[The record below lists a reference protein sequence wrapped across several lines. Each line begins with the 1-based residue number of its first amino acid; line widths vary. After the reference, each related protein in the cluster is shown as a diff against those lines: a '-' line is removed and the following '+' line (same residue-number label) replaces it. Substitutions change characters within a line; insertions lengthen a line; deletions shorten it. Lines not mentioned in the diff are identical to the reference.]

1 MVLSTHSSVHP
12 LERRVLRLTQS
23 IVRSGS
29 YERLS
34 RRGTGRGR
42 GQHTPRRRI
51 RSQVML
57 ERESCPHA
65 AGHVKRSRWRGT
77 GVQVD
82 RLVHHKTCEMCTILA
97 TAVRTTRLGSS
108 AMPYNLCT
116 FCTNAVAPVHRLN
129 SHWEI
134 V

>member
-42 GQHTPRRRI
+42 GQDTPRRRI
-51 RSQVML
+51 RSQVTL

-65 AGHVKRSRWRGT
+65 AGHVKRNGT
-77 GVQVD
+77 AGAAA
-82 RLVHHKTCEMCTILA
+82 HASAGAHTEMCTLWTIHA
-97 TAVRTTRLGSS
+97 TCRRTTRLGSS
-108 AMPYNLCT
+108 VMYINLCN
-116 FCTNAVAPVHRLN
+116 FWTNLIEQAHR
-129 SHWEI
+129 

>member
-1 MVLSTHSSVHP
+1 
-12 LERRVLRLTQS
+12 
-23 IVRSGS
+23 
-29 YERLS
+29 
-34 RRGTGRGR
+34 
-42 GQHTPRRRI
+42 
-51 RSQVML
+51 ML

-108 AMPYNLCT
+108 AMQYNLCT
-116 FCTNAVAPVHRLN
+116 FCTTAVAPVHRLN

-134 V
+134 RSEEHTSELQSPCNLVCRLLLEKKKKKHDEYVDR